1 MNIKRPLSKRA
12 CVVLDAVG
20 GKLAGFSKTSF
31 IRHMFETEVV
41 EQISIDMRYC
51 CVEVVRFFYQH
62 SRVGEDT
69 FKKVSK
75 DTGTILLLK
84 IQIA

>member
-1 MNIKRPLSKRA
+1 
-12 CVVLDAVG
+12 
-20 GKLAGFSKTSF
+20 
-31 IRHMFETEVV
+31 MFETEVV